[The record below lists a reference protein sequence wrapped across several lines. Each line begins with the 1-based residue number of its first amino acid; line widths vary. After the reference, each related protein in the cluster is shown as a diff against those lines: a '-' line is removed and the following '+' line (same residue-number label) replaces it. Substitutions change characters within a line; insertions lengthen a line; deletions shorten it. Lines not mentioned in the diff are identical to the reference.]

1 MSDFQKQTVQWFP
14 GHMAKTRR
22 QIKESLPLVDA
33 VTELLDARVP
43 LSSRNPEL
51 NELIASKPHI
61 VLLNKCDMADEA
73 ATRRWKAWFG
83 RQGSP
88 ALAVDCR
95 SGRGLNDY
103 GDTVRELLRDK
114 IQSNLEKG
122 MAGRALRM
130 MVVGIPNTGKSSFI
144 NRMAGRSRAKV
155 ADRPGV
161 TRQNQWFAIGGGIE
175 LLDTPGVLW
184 PKFDDPEVGNRLAFI
199 GSVKDEVMDVEN
211 KPKIGCVVMA
221 AGNARRFGENKLAAQ
236 LRGRSLILRALE
248 AVPAEKFDKVV
259 VVTQYPEVMRLAGEF
274 HFAAIHNPHPDYG
287 ISHTI
292 ELGLTALRDCDGV
305 LFQVSDQPLLRRESV
320 AELVDRWRT
329 RPEKIVALG
338 HGGVRG
344 NPCLFPARFFPELLE
359 LREDHGGNTVIR
371 RHEADLLLLDVPAE
385 ELRDV
390 DTAQALE
397 ELKAEEQV

>member
-51 NELIASKPHI
+51 NELIANKPHI

-73 ATRRWKAWFG
+73 ASRRWKAWFDG
-83 RQGSP
+83 RGTP

-95 SGRGLNDY
+95 SGRGLNAY
-103 GDTVRELLRDK
+103 GETVRKLLQDK
-114 IQSNLEKG
+114 IQSNIEKG
-122 MAGRALRM
+122 MPGRALRM

-155 ADRPGV
+155 ADKPGV

-199 GSVKDEVMDVEN
+199 GSVKDEVVDVETLAVRLLAVLGAQYRDRLCDRY
-211 KPKIGCVVMA
+211 KLGEA
-221 AGNARRFGENKLAAQ
+221 A
-236 LRGRSLILRALE
+236 
-248 AVPAEKFDKVV
+248 
-259 VVTQYPEVMRLAGEF
+259 
-274 HFAAIHNPHPDYG
+274 
-287 ISHTI
+287 
-292 ELGLTALRDCDGV
+292 
-305 LFQVSDQPLLRRESV
+305 V
-320 AELVDRWRT
+320 AECG
-329 RPEKIVALG
+329 PYG
-338 HGGVRG
+338 
-344 NPCLFPARFFPELLE
+344 LLE
-359 LREDHGGNTVIR
+359 LIGRKRGMLVRGGEIDTER
-371 RHEADLLLLDVPAE
+371 ASAMLLDEYRAGR
-385 ELRDV
+385 LGRI
-390 DTAQALE
+390 TLE
-397 ELKAEEQV
+397 FPPGA

>member
-51 NELIASKPHI
+51 NELIANKPHI

-73 ATRRWKAWFG
+73 ASRRWKAWFDG
-83 RQGSP
+83 RGTP

-95 SGRGLNDY
+95 SGRGLNAY
-103 GDTVRELLRDK
+103 GETVRKLLQDK
-114 IQSNLEKG
+114 IQSNIEKG
-122 MAGRALRM
+122 MPGRALRM

-199 GSVKDEVMDVEN
+199 GSVKDEVVDVETLAVRLLAVLGAQYQDRLCDRY
-211 KPKIGCVVMA
+211 KLDEA
-221 AGNARRFGENKLAAQ
+221 AAAEC
-236 LRGRSLILRALE
+236 G
-248 AVPAEKFDKVV
+248 P
-259 VVTQYPEVMRLAGEF
+259 Y
-274 HFAAIHNPHPDYG
+274 
-287 ISHTI
+287 
-292 ELGLTALRDCDGV
+292 
-305 LFQVSDQPLLRRESV
+305 
-320 AELVDRWRT
+320 
-329 RPEKIVALG
+329 
-338 HGGVRG
+338 
-344 NPCLFPARFFPELLE
+344 ELLE
-359 LREDHGGNTVIR
+359 LIGRKRGMLVRGGEIDTER
-371 RHEADLLLLDVPAE
+371 ASAMLLDEYRAGR
-385 ELRDV
+385 LGRI
-390 DTAQALE
+390 TLE
-397 ELKAEEQV
+397 FPPGA